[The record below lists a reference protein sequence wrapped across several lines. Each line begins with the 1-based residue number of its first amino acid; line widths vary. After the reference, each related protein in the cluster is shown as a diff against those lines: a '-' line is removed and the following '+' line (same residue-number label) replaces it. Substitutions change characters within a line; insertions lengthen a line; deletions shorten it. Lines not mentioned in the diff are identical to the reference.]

1 MQQKPTSSHPPAKQT
16 PASIPNPLPTHT
28 RPHKPSP
35 VLGEGWVRVS
45 LHTPMHRALLHAF
58 LPRPPQTLSRL
69 GRGLG
74 EGIPLTLEL
83 EKNGAKNRVYIFK
96 YLVVPESQNCVSFR
110 PKPSRPTSVVF
121 SSLLV
126 LTAVKFYDEIL
137 LFAEKVEDVGAQWT
151 LASEFQPHQPAI
163 AKLRPKKSL
172 CVR

>member
-1 MQQKPTSSHPPAKQT
+1 
-16 PASIPNPLPTHT
+16 
-28 RPHKPSP
+28 
-35 VLGEGWVRVS
+35 
-45 LHTPMHRALLHAF
+45 MHRALLHAF
-58 LPRPPQTLSRL
+58 LPRPPQ
-69 GRGLG
+69 
-74 EGIPLTLEL
+74 TLEL